1 VQSKLSA
8 EAADLYDQ
16 LEARVLELRKDWL
29 EAVSRWESLRKE
41 SKLMQQATARRNEI
55 AHEIRAAKAHVEARK
70 EEFFAAVER
79 LHAQMPSYAN

>member
-1 VQSKLSA
+1 
-8 EAADLYDQ
+8 
-16 LEARVLELRKDWL
+16 
-29 EAVSRWESLRKE
+29 
-41 SKLMQQATARRNEI
+41 MQQATARRNEI